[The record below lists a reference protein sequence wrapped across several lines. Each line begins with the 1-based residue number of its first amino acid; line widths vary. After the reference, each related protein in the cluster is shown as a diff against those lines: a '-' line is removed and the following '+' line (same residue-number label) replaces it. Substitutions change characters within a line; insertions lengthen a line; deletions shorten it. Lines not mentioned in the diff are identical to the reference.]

1 MNKHLVV
8 ILLITVFS
16 TNHTYAIRLFGPHG
30 ADGVQLETVTTAR
43 KTKRGLWPLLYFYI
57 SSDLRTLPSLFQHL
71 CSIGEV

>member
-57 SSDLRTLPSLFQHL
+57 
-71 CSIGEV
+71 